1 MESSTAISVQ
11 WGPVEPCSD
20 QNGPITGY
28 SVRYGVME
36 SGELNTADV
45 DGGSVMTT
53 TLSNLAPSTAYSIE
67 VAAVN
72 DGGTGVYSEPLI
84 EETLPSKWINNMK
97 GIIRN
102 LSQVYTSVKMVTSS
116 PTMDMW
122 ISMTST
128 IPFSVTLTS
137 LHLLV
142 VLILEETGL
151 HQMGLECLVLM
162 SQELPETEILW

>member
-11 WGPVEPCSD
+11 WGPVEPCAD

-53 TLSNLAPSTAYSIE
+53 TLSNLSPSTAYSIE

-84 EETLPSKWINNMK
+84 EETPPSKWIN
-97 GIIRN
+97 II
-102 LSQVYTSVKMVTSS
+102 
-116 PTMDMW
+116 
-122 ISMTST
+122 
-128 IPFSVTLTS
+128 
-137 LHLLV
+137 
-142 VLILEETGL
+142 
-151 HQMGLECLVLM
+151 
-162 SQELPETEILW
+162 